1 MPITTW
7 HDGGQLPFIQPL
19 TGGWSYRNAQDPQF
33 PWREAPGDT
42 WAAQQP
48 NNVFEFGWRN
58 SYTQLRT
65 SLPNQ
70 TVSIL
75 TTCPKLRILGEV
87 NGAFSPEVD
96 WNIFLNGQV
105 LELGAYSFNTSAAF
119 VETSA
124 PQNSGVFNVTI
135 QLKSTFSGTMG
146 IKGLVCTTMTER
158 PSEPSLP
165 MLFGQTGNR
174 LLFVN
179 NSAPQPQ
186 FQITGSATA
195 ENYTLKNGE
204 GVPALVLRGDTVL
217 KYKLPPALT
226 HVQLRGFVGPNYGR
240 ARISFDP
247 PAPVD
252 LLPNL
257 TDFSTNR
264 SWFAVSS
271 FFSVPLNANTQ
282 YTLSVSTDA
291 ATAGD
296 GVYLD
301 VITVL
306 LRVDEDGP
314 FGPAMSFE
322 QESEILSDRA
332 DPEPRKVTNIGAI
345 VGGVVGGVCALI
357 IGALVL
363 YFLRRRRPQPV
374 TPSTGGYFEVDETQ
388 DLTPTIATPTN
399 SSSPSSPIDST
410 KSNLAA
416 CIHNL
421 PPGAGPPR
429 EPVWRGSYAT
439 LQHGSYATLPAH
451 RPESLGIE
459 NGHPA
464 SPGGSPD
471 ISPTRTSPETS
482 TKAPRRPRRMGQR
495 PVVQEDDGGT
505 LLPEFVPPRYNP
517 EWALQRESQQERREQ

>member
-1 MPITTW
+1 
-7 HDGGQLPFIQPL
+7 
-19 TGGWSYRNAQDPQF
+19 
-33 PWREAPGDT
+33 
-42 WAAQQP
+42 
-48 NNVFEFGWRN
+48 
-58 SYTQLRT
+58 
-65 SLPNQ
+65 
-70 TVSIL
+70 
-75 TTCPKLRILGEV
+75 
-87 NGAFSPEVD
+87 
-96 WNIFLNGQV
+96 
-105 LELGAYSFNTSAAF
+105 
-119 VETSA
+119 
-124 PQNSGVFNVTI
+124 
-135 QLKSTFSGTMG
+135 
-146 IKGLVCTTMTER
+146 MTER
-158 PSEPSLP
+158 PSEPSLT

-174 LLFVN
+174 LPFVN

-217 KYKLPPALT
+217 KYTLPPALT
-226 HVQLRGFVGPNYGR
+226 HFQLRGFVGPNYGR
-240 ARISFDP
+240 AKVTLDP

-271 FFSVPLNANTQ
+271 FFGVPLDANTQ
-282 YTLSVSTDA
+282 YTLAVSTDA

-314 FGPAMSFE
+314 FGPAMHLE
-322 QESEILSDRA
+322 QDSEILSDTA
-332 DPEPRKVTNIGAI
+332 NPKPRKMTNIGAI

-357 IGALVL
+357 IGALIL
-363 YFLRRRRPQPV
+363 YFLRRRRPNPV

-388 DLTPTIATPTN
+388 DLTPALATPTN
-399 SSSPSSPIDST
+399 SSSPSSPTDST

-439 LQHGSYATLPAH
+439 LQQGSYATLPAH
-451 RPESLGIE
+451 RPASLRIE
-459 NGHPA
+459 NGDPI
-464 SPGGSPD
+464 SPGDSPG
-471 ISPTRTSPETS
+471 ISPTRTSPETC
-482 TKAPRRPRRMGQR
+482 TKAPRRPRRLGQR

-517 EWALQRESQQERREQ
+517 EWALRRESQQERQGQ